1 MDYSKFFIEKTSE
14 GYMVRDIVSDEYLCD
29 SNGDNTFELWAYA
42 HDVLLTHVESQTV
55 ERYIDDR
62 WYTSDVQDVRP
73 DLSDDQAWE
82 VLQEIKRTHDAT
94 VGINWDVINC
104 TADNLFP
111 LLENEDE

>member
-14 GYMVRDIVSDEYLCD
+14 GYMVRDIVSDKYLCD

-42 HDVLLTHVESQTV
+42 HDVLLNHVESQTV

-62 WYTSDVQDVRP
+62 WYTSDVQEVRP

-82 VLQEIKRTHDAT
+82 VLQSIKRNHDAT
-94 VGINWDVINC
+94 VGINWDVISD

-111 LLENEDE
+111 MLENEDE

>member
-1 MDYSKFFIEKTSE
+1 MDYSKFVIEKTPM
-14 GYMVRDIVSDEYLCD
+14 GFMVVDALSRDHLCD
-29 SNGDNTFELWAYA
+29 SKGDNTFELWAYA
-42 HDVLLTHVESQTV
+42 HDVLLNHVESQTV

-62 WYTSDVQDVRP
+62 WYTSDVQEVRP
-73 DLSDDQAWE
+73 DLSDDQAWA

-94 VGINWDVINC
+94 IGINWDVINC